1 MTGKLGPERAGHS
14 SKVTQWEA
22 ETQMP
27 PPPPSGNIC
36 LCGEQSSWEG
46 RKEEGVS
53 VSPGEQ
59 KGQKGKPPAGPEPTS
74 GFLGVRPAVLSLR
87 LLGVHGDDKEL
98 VPGLAAPLRGA
109 VEGVEVSAAAPL
121 GVLGVQGHNA
131 TERPRLPSCH
141 QHLPWGPDTAQPL
154 PFSSALLPLLLALA
168 LFFPPRRQV
177 GLNYRSFRRKASAA
191 GPLVGRAS

>member
-1 MTGKLGPERAGHS
+1 M
-14 SKVTQWEA
+14 
-22 ETQMP
+22 
-27 PPPPSGNIC
+27 
-36 LCGEQSSWEG
+36 
-46 RKEEGVS
+46 
-53 VSPGEQ
+53 SPGEQ